1 MKNNYFQL
9 KNELKRLENIRI
21 LVSFYNQLSINMFTN
36 LTHKL
41 EIYCVESFNNAMP
54 PSTTKDLWYEKKK
67 GTIYLL

>member
-21 LVSFYNQLSINMFTN
+21 LVSFYNQLAINMFTN
-36 LTHKL
+36 LTYKL

-54 PSTTKDLWYEKKK
+54 PSTTKDLWYEKK